1 MLPGSQQ
8 QAPWH
13 WHLCWTAVPEQ
24 AYADMQCD
32 AFDCTL
38 CAVPAKAYTPITI
51 KFQDCMSTVITAC
64 LVERHVYD
72 QGMLQGNAKCVSLV
86 DLYLEAAL
94 WRKSQCFMSEI
105 MSILRYEAKNAVN
118 FSR

>member
-72 QGMLQGNAKCVSLV
+72 QGMLQCKMCVLGRLV
-86 DLYLEAAL
+86 LGGCSMEEIPMLYE
-94 WRKSQCFMSEI
+94 
-105 MSILRYEAKNAVN
+105 
-118 FSR
+118 